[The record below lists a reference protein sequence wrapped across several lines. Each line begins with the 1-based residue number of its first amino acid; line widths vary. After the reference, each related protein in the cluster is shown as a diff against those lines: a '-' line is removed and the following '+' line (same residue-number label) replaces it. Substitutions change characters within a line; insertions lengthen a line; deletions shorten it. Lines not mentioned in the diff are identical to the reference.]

1 MGFRSYVRHF
11 RVQFLLF
18 SVLHCHGVFP
28 SGGVFWAAAAAAAA
42 QQQQQQ
48 EQKQQEQEQPQG
60 TVATVK
66 SSFFMGFRSYV
77 RHFLGAI
84 LMLPRP
90 SLPWCFPIRE
100 VFFEQKQQQREQH
113 SPGSAAG
120 AAALIRPG
128 ARGARSWPCP
138 CRTAVLSS
146 PKERGRGRR
155 PCRRPPRTIK
165 KLPRFTVFFAVPIFS
180 HFSEF
185 VAEDGSTWA
194 NIGRK
199 MGQKMGQQ
207 RPT

>member
-1 MGFRSYVRHF
+1 MV
-11 RVQFLLF
+11 F
-18 SVLHCHGVFP
+18 SHREVSFE
-28 SGGVFWAAAAAAAA
+28 
-42 QQQQQQ
+42 QQQ
-48 EQKQQEQEQPQG
+48 QQEQEQPQG

-66 SSFFMGFRSYV
+66 SSFSMGFRSYA

-90 SLPWCFPIRE
+90 PLPWCFPIRE
-100 VFFEQKQQQREQH
+100 VFFEQKQQQQREQH

-155 PCRRPPRTIK
+155 PCRRSPRTIK
-165 KLPRFTVFFAVPIFS
+165 NSRVLRCFLLFLFFHIFRS
-180 HFSEF
+180 LWQHGPTHRPQ
-185 VAEDGSTWA
+185 DGPKDGPTEANIATRWA
-194 NIGRK
+194 NIGPR
-199 MGQKMGQQ
+199 
-207 RPT
+207 

>member
-1 MGFRSYVRHF
+1 MV
-11 RVQFLLF
+11 F
-18 SVLHCHGVFP
+18 SHREVSFE
-28 SGGVFWAAAAAAAA
+28 
-42 QQQQQQ
+42 QQQQQ

-100 VFFEQKQQQREQH
+100 VFFEQKQQQQREQH

-165 KLPRFTVFFAVPIFS
+165 NSRVLRCFLLFPFFRIFRS
-180 HFSEF
+180 L
-185 VAEDGSTWA
+185 WL
-194 NIGRK
+194 K
-199 MGQKMGQQ
+199 MGQHG
-207 RPT
+207 PT

>member
-1 MGFRSYVRHF
+1 MV
-11 RVQFLLF
+11 F
-18 SVLHCHGVFP
+18 SHREVSFE
-28 SGGVFWAAAAAAAA
+28 
-42 QQQQQQ
+42 QQQQQ

-66 SSFFMGFRSYV
+66 SSFFIGFSGFFRSYV

-100 VFFEQKQQQREQH
+100 VFFWAE
-113 SPGSAAG
+113 
-120 AAALIRPG
+120 AAAA
-128 ARGARSWPCP
+128 ARAAFSG
-138 CRTAVLSS
+138 VG
-146 PKERGRGRR
+146 GRGGSPYPAGGPWGPELAVSLPYGGSLLPEGEREG
-155 PCRRPPRTIK
+155 PPPLPPTTAYHQ